1 MADALRDELLS
12 VPGIAGAEVETGE
25 GVAGVRVQLAVG
37 ADAGAVGAAV
47 REILIHH
54 GMRPAEEIEEGVLGP
69 PPPPGAPGS
78 VVSFPLVG
86 EHARAETA
94 PSVAE
99 IEPPA
104 PTVESPAEEIEPP
117 VLETESPAPEVART
131 ERLEGVAV
139 EETAAGLSVRLRLN
153 TGADAAVIVQSGLA
167 GLDAAV
173 VQAVGELTGT
183 GPVRLLAVSEQ
194 AYNDTPVLTV
204 VLATA
209 DRGDIAGA
217 AVQSGGRAYAVA
229 RAAWAALKSPV

>member
-1 MADALRDELLS
+1 MADALQDELLS

-37 ADAGAVGAAV
+37 ADAAAVGAAV
-47 REILIHH
+47 REILVHH
-54 GMRPAEEIEEGVLGP
+54 GMRPAEEIEEVVAGP

-86 EHARAETA
+86 EHARAGAA
-94 PSVAE
+94 PPVAE
-99 IEPPA
+99 IAPPA
-104 PTVESPAEEIEPP
+104 SEVVPPAAEIAPP
-117 VLETESPAPEVART
+117 
-131 ERLEGVAV
+131 ERLESVAV
-139 EETAAGLSVRLRLN
+139 EETSAGLSVTLRLN
-153 TGADAAVIVQSGLA
+153 TGAVVDVIVQAGLA

-173 VQAVGELTGT
+173 VEAVADLTGT
-183 GPVRLLAVSEQ
+183 APVRLLAVSE
-194 AYNDTPVLTV
+194 AVHNDAPVLTV

-229 RAAWAALKSPV
+229 RAAWAALKSPA

>member
-54 GMRPAEEIEEGVLGP
+54 GMRPAEETEEVVVGP

-86 EHARAETA
+86 EHARAGTALPITETEEPA
-94 PSVAE
+94 PEIESPEIELPE

-104 PTVESPAEEIEPP
+104 AEVAPAEH
-117 VLETESPAPEVART
+117 
-131 ERLEGVAV
+131 LEGVAV

-153 TGADAAVIVQSGLA
+153 TGAVAEVAVQAGLA

-173 VQAVGELTGT
+173 VDAVAELTGSA
-183 GPVRLLAVSEQ
+183 PVRLLSISET
-194 AYNDTPVLTV
+194 AHNETPVLTV
-204 VLATA
+204 VMATA
-209 DRGDIAGA
+209 DRGDVAGA
-217 AVQSGGRAYAVA
+217 AVQSGGRAFALA

>member
-1 MADALRDELLS
+1 MADALQDELLS

-37 ADAGAVGAAV
+37 ADAAAVGAAV
-47 REILIHH
+47 REILVHH
-54 GMRPAEEIEEGVLGP
+54 GMRPAEEIEEVVAGP

-86 EHARAETA
+86 EHARAGAA
-94 PSVAE
+94 PPVAE
-99 IEPPA
+99 LAPPA
-104 PTVESPAEEIEPP
+104 SEIAPPASEVVPPAAEIAPP
-117 VLETESPAPEVART
+117 
-131 ERLEGVAV
+131 ERLESVAV
-139 EETAAGLSVRLRLN
+139 EETSAGLSVTLRLN
-153 TGADAAVIVQSGLA
+153 TGAVVDVIVQAGLA

-173 VQAVGELTGT
+173 VEAVADLTGT
-183 GPVRLLAVSEQ
+183 APVRLLAVSE
-194 AYNDTPVLTV
+194 AVHNDAPVLTV

-229 RAAWAALKSPV
+229 RAAWAALKSPA